1 MSDLPDQSPGQ
12 SRQHLDDL
20 LDEALEET
28 FPSSDAV
35 QLSPEPRSSAGG
47 SAAPRVWF
55 VTGSA
60 RGLGRE
66 IVVAALDA
74 GDRVVAT
81 ARDTSALDDVVERHP
96 GRIVALALDVTD
108 ETQATGA
115 VAKAQEAFGR
125 IDILVNNAGYA
136 NVASVE
142 DMTSAD
148 FRRQVE
154 TNFFGVVNVTKA
166 AIPTL
171 RAQGSG
177 HILQIASVGARIAV
191 AGLSAYQSAKFA
203 VRGFSLVLAQELEP
217 LGIKVTVIEPG
228 GIRTDWAGSSMAV
241 SDPGPSYQATVGRR
255 AAMLRANVGRETSD
269 PANIAR
275 ILVALAGRDDTP
287 VELLLGSDA
296 VTYAAEAAAA
306 VGASDL
312 RWADISRSA
321 DAGATPELDFPP
333 APRD

>member
-1 MSDLPDQSPGQ
+1 MDLPDQSTGE

-20 LDEALEET
+20 LDEALEDT

-35 QLSPEPRSSAGG
+35 QLSPEPRSAAGN
-47 SAAPRVWF
+47 SAAPRIWF

-81 ARDTSALDDVVERHP
+81 ARDTSALDDIVARHP
-96 GRIVALALDVTD
+96 GRVVAVALDVTD
-108 ETQATGA
+108 EAQATDA
-115 VAKAQEAFGR
+115 VAKAQQAFGR
-125 IDILVNNAGYA
+125 IDVVVNNAGYA

-154 TNFFGVVNVTKA
+154 TNFFGVVSVTRA
-166 AIPTL
+166 AIPAL
-171 RAQGSG
+171 RVHGSG
-177 HILQIASVGARIAV
+177 HIFQIASVGARIAV

-203 VRGFSLVLAQELEP
+203 VRGFSLVLAQELQP

-228 GIRTDWAGSSMAV
+228 GIRTDWAGSSMAA
-241 SDPGPSYQATVGRR
+241 PGSSPSYEETVGRR

-269 PANIAR
+269 PVNIAR
-275 ILVALAGRDDTP
+275 ILVALAGRDDAP

-296 VTYAAEAAAA
+296 VTYSAQAAAA
-306 VGASDL
+306 VAASDL

-321 DAGATPELDFPP
+321 DAGAIAALDFRP
-333 APRD
+333 AAPD